1 VRYRS
6 CQLLSKILK
15 ALGDEVAIDN
25 ELFDRIHERMFERL
39 KDKVPAVRVQAVL
52 AVMRLQN
59 PQDKSCPI
67 IAGLYYKSQAN

>member
-1 VRYRS
+1 MRYRS

-15 ALGDEVAIDN
+15 AFGDEVAIDN

-59 PQDKSCPI
+59 PQDKSCSI
-67 IAGLYYKSQAN
+67 IAGLCYKLCVD